1 MCVKRE
7 PMAMRRSM
15 RACAVRARARAG
27 RAAYT
32 PISHYFTGGDVHAR
46 RAYPGSRPHFF
57 RSRILELPPRFPT
70 ATAGTPRAEAA
81 KIKLFAGSAGAVWAY
96 EKLTFMCK
104 TFKRHASG
112 MLGSRPLIFGV
123 WFPVLSSHK

>member
-32 PISHYFTGGDVHAR
+32 TLFNYGETSTRDEPIPVPGRTFSG
-46 RAYPGSRPHFF
+46 RAY
-57 RSRILELPPRFPT
+57 
-70 ATAGTPRAEAA
+70 
-81 KIKLFAGSAGAVWAY
+81 
-96 EKLTFMCK
+96 
-104 TFKRHASG
+104 
-112 MLGSRPLIFGV
+112 
-123 WFPVLSSHK
+123 

>member
-1 MCVKRE
+1 
-7 PMAMRRSM
+7 MAMRRSM

-32 PISHYFTGGDVHAR
+32 TLLFLRGDVHAR

-96 EKLTFMCK
+96 RKVEFMCK

>member
-32 PISHYFTGGDVHAR
+32 TFYGETSTR
-46 RAYPGSRPHFF
+46 RAYPGSRPHFVPVAHI
-57 RSRILELPPRFPT
+57 RAAATLPDGHGRDPT
-70 ATAGTPRAEAA
+70 CG
-81 KIKLFAGSAGAVWAY
+81 GS
-96 EKLTFMCK
+96 
-104 TFKRHASG
+104 
-112 MLGSRPLIFGV
+112 
-123 WFPVLSSHK
+123 

>member
-32 PISHYFTGGDVHAR
+32 TVLRGDVHAT
-46 RAYPGSRPHFF
+46 SL
-57 RSRILELPPRFPT
+57 SRFP
-70 ATAGTPRAEAA
+70 AA
-81 KIKLFAGSAGAVWAY
+81 L
-96 EKLTFMCK
+96 
-104 TFKRHASG
+104 
-112 MLGSRPLIFGV
+112 
-123 WFPVLSSHK
+123 FPVAHIRAAATLPDGHGRDPTCGGS

>member
-1 MCVKRE
+1 MRE
-7 PMAMRRSM
+7 TRTDGDAPVDARLRG
-15 RACAVRARARAG
+15 ARARARRSRGIYHAIL
-27 RAAYT
+27 R
-32 PISHYFTGGDVHAR
+32 GDVHAR

-96 EKLTFMCK
+96 EKLSFMCK

>member
-32 PISHYFTGGDVHAR
+32 TFYGETSTR
-46 RAYPGSRPHFF
+46 RAYLPASRPHFF

-96 EKLTFMCK
+96 RKVEFMCK

>member
-32 PISHYFTGGDVHAR
+32 TILRGDVHAR

-96 EKLTFMCK
+96 SK
-104 TFKRHASG
+104 S
-112 MLGSRPLIFGV
+112 
-123 WFPVLSSHK
+123 